1 MRRLNVAELTAD
13 TDTALQYEAEVKNY
27 FQTLESIEEDKM
39 VEPMQI
45 AARWKEYCEE
55 LFEANNNYE
64 RNTTRLRVVATFI
77 QYTA

>member
-1 MRRLNVAELTAD
+1 
-13 TDTALQYEAEVKNY
+13 
-27 FQTLESIEEDKM
+27 M

-55 LFEANNNYE
+55 LFEANNE